1 MGGKKVIL
9 VIQHKVQ
16 NNKIFLKRS
25 PKFKTLHC
33 FSGFLRI
40 YYPTLANYQTF
51 LSHVK
56 IILLVAKAKNRVIG
70 KDNQLVWKLSADL
83 KRFKHLTTGHY
94 LLMGRKTFE
103 SLGRPLPNRTH
114 LIVTRNLNF
123 KAPEGHFVFHSVEEA
138 LIFCTKRQL
147 EKLFVIGGG
156 EIYKEAL
163 PLCDFLEITEV
174 EASPEGDTFFPEL
187 DTAIWKEKER
197 EEFPADQTNEYP
209 YAFVT
214 YEKR

>member
-1 MGGKKVIL
+1 MKL
-9 VIQHKVQ
+9 
-16 NNKIFLKRS
+16 
-25 PKFKTLHC
+25 
-33 FSGFLRI
+33 
-40 YYPTLANYQTF
+40 
-51 LSHVK
+51 
-56 IILLVAKAKNRVIG
+56 ILLVAKAKNQVIG

-83 KRFKHLTTGHY
+83 KRFKNLTTGHY

-114 LIVTRNLNF
+114 LIITRNPEF
-123 KAPEGHFVFHSVEEA
+123 KAPEGHYAFHSVEDA

-163 PLCDFLEITEV
+163 LLCDVLEITEA

-197 EEFPADQTNEYP
+197 EEFAADETNEYP

>member
-1 MGGKKVIL
+1 
-9 VIQHKVQ
+9 
-16 NNKIFLKRS
+16 
-25 PKFKTLHC
+25 
-33 FSGFLRI
+33 
-40 YYPTLANYQTF
+40 
-51 LSHVK
+51 VK
-56 IILLVAKAKNRVIG
+56 IILLVAKAKNQVIG

-83 KRFKHLTTGHY
+83 KRFKNLTTGHY

-114 LIVTRNLNF
+114 LIITRNAEF
-123 KAPEGHFVFHSVEEA
+123 EAPEGHYAFHSVEEA

-163 PLCDFLEITEV
+163 PLCDVLEITEV
-174 EASPEGDTFFPEL
+174 EANPEGDTFFPEL
-187 DTAIWKEKER
+187 DFSIWKEKER
-197 EEFPADQTNEYP
+197 EDFSADETNEYP

>member
-1 MGGKKVIL
+1 M
-9 VIQHKVQ
+9 
-16 NNKIFLKRS
+16 
-25 PKFKTLHC
+25 
-33 FSGFLRI
+33 
-40 YYPTLANYQTF
+40 
-51 LSHVK
+51 K
-56 IILLVAKAKNRVIG
+56 IILLVAKAKNQVIG

-83 KRFKHLTTGHY
+83 KRFKNLTTGHY

-114 LIVTRNLNF
+114 LIITRNAEF
-123 KAPEGHFVFHSVEEA
+123 EAPEGHYAFHSVEEA

-147 EKLFVIGGG
+147 DKLFVIGGG

-163 PLCDFLEITEV
+163 PLCDVLEITEV
-174 EASPEGDTFFPEL
+174 EANPEGDTFFPEL
-187 DTAIWKEKER
+187 DFSIWKEKER
-197 EEFPADQTNEYP
+197 EDFSADETNEYP

>member
-1 MGGKKVIL
+1 MKL
-9 VIQHKVQ
+9 
-16 NNKIFLKRS
+16 
-25 PKFKTLHC
+25 
-33 FSGFLRI
+33 
-40 YYPTLANYQTF
+40 
-51 LSHVK
+51 
-56 IILLVAKAKNRVIG
+56 ILLVAKAKNQVIG

-83 KRFKHLTTGHY
+83 KRFKNLTTGHY

-114 LIVTRNLNF
+114 LIITRNPEF
-123 KAPEGHFVFHSVEEA
+123 EAPAGHYAFHSVEEA

-163 PLCDFLEITEV
+163 PLCDVLEITEV
-174 EASPEGDTFFPEL
+174 EASPEGDTFFPVL
-187 DTAIWKEKER
+187 DAAIWKEKER
-197 EEFPADQTNEYP
+197 EEFPADESNEYP

>member
-1 MGGKKVIL
+1 
-9 VIQHKVQ
+9 
-16 NNKIFLKRS
+16 
-25 PKFKTLHC
+25 
-33 FSGFLRI
+33 
-40 YYPTLANYQTF
+40 
-51 LSHVK
+51 VK
-56 IILLVAKAKNRVIG
+56 IILLVAKAKNQVIG

-83 KRFKHLTTGHY
+83 KRFKNLTTGHY

-114 LIVTRNLNF
+114 LIITRNPEF
-123 KAPEGHFVFHSVEEA
+123 EAPEGHYAFHSVEEA

-147 EKLFVIGGG
+147 DKLFVIGGG

-163 PLCDFLEITEV
+163 PLCDVLEITEV
-174 EASPEGDTFFPEL
+174 DANPEGDTFFPEL
-187 DTAIWKEKER
+187 DFSIWKEKER
-197 EEFPADQTNEYP
+197 EDFSADETNEYP